1 MSAACDASNAT
12 RDDASAPLVLE
23 RSIALPGVR
32 GRIDH
37 LEWDPAGRRLFVA
50 ALGNNSVEVIDVAA
64 GTRLGHIA
72 GLHEPQGLAWLTGTQ
87 ELAVASSDGTVKF
100 YAGATLGL
108 PKGSGLPIGIMEL
121 VILALYIW
129 PRTALL
135 GVVLVTAL
143 MGGTAAT
150 HLIAGNPWGDHIL
163 FGVYLALIAWGGL
176 WFRDPALRALLPVRR
191 A

>member
-1 MSAACDASNAT
+1 MAAVEANSKVMLWT
-12 RDDASAPLVLE
+12 GRVLWA
-23 RSIALPGVR
+23 IFV
-32 GRIDH
+32 
-37 LEWDPAGRRLFVA
+37 LFM
-50 ALGNNSVEVIDVAA
+50 IMDVTIKLLMQPMA
-64 GTRLGHIA
+64 
-72 GLHEPQGLAWLTGTQ
+72 E
-87 ELAVASSDGTVKF
+87 S
-100 YAGATLGL
+100 AGATLGL

-121 VILALYIW
+121 VILALYVW
-129 PRTALL
+129 PRTAVL

-176 WFRDPALRALLPVRR
+176 WFRDPALRAMLPLRR

>member
-1 MSAACDASNAT
+1 M
-12 RDDASAPLVLE
+12 L
-23 RSIALPGVR
+23 
-32 GRIDH
+32 
-37 LEWDPAGRRLFVA
+37 WAGRVLWVAFVLFMIMDVTMKLLRLPI
-50 ALGNNSVEVIDVAA
+50 VE
-64 GTRLGHIA
+64 T
-72 GLHEPQGLAWLTGTQ
+72 TGQ
-87 ELAVASSDGTVKF
+87 S
-100 YAGATLGL
+100 LGL
-108 PKGSGLPIGIMEL
+108 PKGSGFPIGIMEL

-129 PRTALL
+129 PRTAVL

-176 WFRDPALRALLPVRR
+176 WFRDPALRGLLPLRR

>member
-1 MSAACDASNAT
+1 MSAVQQNPMAA
-12 RDDASAPLVLE
+12 
-23 RSIALPGVR
+23 VR
-32 GRIDH
+32 GNSKIM
-37 LEWDPAGRRLFVA
+37 LWTGRVLWTLFV
-50 ALGNNSVEVIDVAA
+50 LFMVMDVSMKLLMPSMVE
-64 GTRLGHIA
+64 T
-72 GLHEPQGLAWLTGTQ
+72 
-87 ELAVASSDGTVKF
+87 
-100 YAGATLGL
+100 AGATLGL

-176 WFRDPALRALLPVRR
+176 WFRDPALRSLLPVRR